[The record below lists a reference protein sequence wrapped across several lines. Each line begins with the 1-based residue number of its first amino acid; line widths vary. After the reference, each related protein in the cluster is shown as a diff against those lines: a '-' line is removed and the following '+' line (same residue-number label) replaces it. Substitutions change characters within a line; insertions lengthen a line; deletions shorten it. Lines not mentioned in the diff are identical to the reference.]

1 MSEKLYDYPYYDLSK
16 PFNVDGT
23 NAVMQVYVVYDIDE
37 DRLADTRYR
46 GIRYRLINVDDKSQ
60 PVKLTLGTWENV
72 YKLIGMMQKLYQAT
86 IKIESVVRQP
96 AGFREIVTEKT
107 KAKTFGDMLEDLN
120 KDSKYYDDIIKAI
133 DELNRFHNNAYNGV
147 RFTGRRDTS
156 DSGLTFTDICKDIV
170 WPFL

>member
-23 NAVMQVYVVYDIDE
+23 NALMQVYVVYDVDE
-37 DRLADTRYR
+37 DRLADTKYR

-60 PVKLTLGTWENV
+60 PVKLTLSTWENV
-72 YKLIGMMQKLYQAT
+72 DKLIDMMQKLYQST
-86 IKIESVVRQP
+86 IKVESVVQRP
-96 AGFREIVTEKT
+96 TGFRELLTEKT

-133 DELNRFHNNAYNGV
+133 DELNRFRNNAYNGV

-170 WPFL
+170 WPVL